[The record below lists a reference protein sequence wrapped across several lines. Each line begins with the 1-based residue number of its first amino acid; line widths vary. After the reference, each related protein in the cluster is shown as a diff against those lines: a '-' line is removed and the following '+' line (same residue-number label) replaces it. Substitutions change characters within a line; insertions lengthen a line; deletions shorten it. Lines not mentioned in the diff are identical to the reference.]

1 MPRHDSPS
9 RRQDVFERLR
19 LQRFDVLVIGAGIVG
34 SRVAYEAAREGLSV
48 ALVDAG
54 DYAGC
59 TSSASSKL
67 LHGGLRYLSTGD
79 VRLVRQ
85 LLTEQRAI
93 ATQVAPHLVE
103 PMPIVLAVEE
113 RSAARTAKLSVA
125 LALYASLS
133 GLRRPLP
140 RRVSLEDAAELI
152 PPLRRDSVGACGV
165 INEMLTN
172 DARLTLATA
181 RAAARAG
188 AVTANYARVLELERE
203 PGRITVAV
211 VEDVPTGERVRVRFR
226 AVVNAA
232 GPFVD
237 LVRALEESSAAPLV
251 RLSMGVHVV
260 VPLRGEWR
268 GGLALFDE
276 GGTAFAIPW
285 HGMLLIGATDSPHDV
300 PLPPRVIDPADIQQ
314 LLGRFADVLPP
325 GDLLASS
332 VVHAFAGLR
341 VLPLGSIATPR
352 ASRRH
357 VVAVG
362 SGGMV
367 SIAGGK
373 LTTHRLIA
381 MDALRHL
388 PSEVRP
394 RRCNPSVEAL
404 GRTCPGTA
412 ESRLRASLGS
422 DTAEHLI
429 RLYGADAARV
439 AAYGDGAVN
448 ALERVDPRGP
458 DIWAQVDF
466 ARDEEW
472 AVTVD
477 DVVTRRTTLAVR
489 GLASAGLVEA
499 VRRRLASSD
508 GAPNTTTGAQ
518 AESRPALASALSD
531 GAAGVPRG
539 S

>member
-1 MPRHDSPS
+1 
-9 RRQDVFERLR
+9 
-19 LQRFDVLVIGAGIVG
+19 VG

-54 DYAGC
+54 DYGGC

-85 LLTEQRAI
+85 LLSERRAI
-93 ATQVAPHLVE
+93 ATRIAPHLVE
-103 PMPIVLAVEE
+103 PIPLVLAVEG
-113 RSAARTAKLSVA
+113 RSTARTAKLAVA
-125 LALYASLS
+125 LSLYASLS
-133 GLRRPLP
+133 GLRQPRP
-140 RRVSLEDAAELI
+140 RSVSVEAAAELV
-152 PPLRRDSVGACGV
+152 PALRRHSVGACGV
-165 INEMLTN
+165 ITEMLTN

-188 AVTANYARVLELERE
+188 AVTASYARVIALERE
-203 PGRITVAV
+203 AV
-211 VEDVPTGERVRVRFR
+211 LCRVTAAIVEDGPTGERLRVRVR

-237 LVRALEESSAAPLV
+237 TVRALEQSGAAPLV
-251 RLSMGVHVV
+251 RLSMGVHAV

-276 GGTAFAIPW
+276 AGTAIAIPW
-285 HGMLLIGATDSPHDV
+285 HGMLLIGATDSPHEGTAGPIV
-300 PLPPRVIDPADIQQ
+300 VDPGDIRQ
-314 LLGRFADVLPP
+314 LLGRFADVLPREQ
-325 GDLLASS
+325 LAASS
-332 VVHAFAGLR
+332 VAHAFAGLR
-341 VLPLGSIATPR
+341 VLPLGSVATPR

-381 MDALRHL
+381 MDALNHL

-394 RRCNPSVEAL
+394 RRRKPCAEAL
-404 GRTCPGTA
+404 GRTCPATA
-412 ESRLRASLGS
+412 RSLFRASLEP
-422 DTAEHLI
+422 DIAAHLI
-429 RLYGADAARV
+429 RLYGADAPRV
-439 AAYGDGAVN
+439 AARGDGAG

-472 AVTVD
+472 ALTVD
-477 DVVTRRTTLAVR
+477 DVLARRTTLAVR
-489 GLASAGLVEA
+489 GLATPA
-499 VRRRLASSD
+499 VIQAVHRRLASGD
-508 GAPNTTTGAQ
+508 EAPNPTAIGAGAGAQ
-518 AESRPALASALSD
+518 R
-531 GAAGVPRG
+531 R
-539 S
+539 

>member
-1 MPRHDSPS
+1 VLEH
-9 RRQDVFERLR
+9 LGA
-19 LQRFDVLVIGAGIVG
+19 QRFDLLVIGAGIVG

-54 DYAGC
+54 DFGGC

-79 VRLVRQ
+79 VTLVRQ
-85 LLTEQRAI
+85 LLSERRAI
-93 ATQVAPHLVE
+93 ATRIAPHLVE
-103 PMPIVLAVEE
+103 PIPLVLAVES
-113 RSAARTAKLSVA
+113 RSAARTAKLATA
-125 LALYASLS
+125 LSLYAALS
-133 GLRRPLP
+133 GFTRPLP
-140 RRVSLEDAAELI
+140 RRVTVEDAAELI
-152 PPLRRDSVGACGV
+152 PPLRGDSVGACGV
-165 INEMLTN
+165 MTEVLTN

-188 AVTANYARVLELERE
+188 AMTANYVRVIGLERE
-203 PGRITVAV
+203 LKSDRLTAAV
-211 VEDVPTGERVRVRFR
+211 VDDVPTGERLRIRFR

-237 LVRALEESSAAPLV
+237 VVRALERSAAAPLV
-251 RLSMGVHVV
+251 RLSMGVHAA

-276 GGTAFAIPW
+276 AGTAIAIPW
-285 HGMLLIGATDSPHDV
+285 HGMLLIGATDSPCDLAAQ
-300 PLPPRVIDPADIQQ
+300 PLVVDPADIQQ
-314 LLGRFADVLPP
+314 LLGRFADVLPREQ
-325 GDLLASS
+325 LVASS
-332 VVHAFAGLR
+332 VAHSFAGLR
-341 VLPLGSIATPR
+341 VLPLGTVATAR

-362 SGGMV
+362 SWGMV

-394 RRCNPSVEAL
+394 RRRKPSAEAL
-404 GRTCPGTA
+404 GRTCPSTA
-412 ESRLRASLGS
+412 QSLLRASL
-422 DTAEHLI
+422 DPDVAAHLI
-429 RLYGADAARV
+429 RLYGADAPRV
-439 AAYGDGAVN
+439 AARGDRAPG

-472 AVTVD
+472 AVTAD
-477 DVVTRRTTLAVR
+477 DVVARRTTLAVR
-489 GLASAGLVEA
+489 GLASPPVIEA
-499 VRRRLASSD
+499 VRRQLAGRD
-508 GAPNTTTGAQ
+508 VAPSPTSIGS
-518 AESRPALASALSD
+518 ESQPAL
-531 GAAGVPRG
+531 VR
-539 S
+539 

>member
-1 MPRHDSPS
+1 MPRRDPAEGRQALVECL
-9 RRQDVFERLR
+9 RRQK
-19 LQRFDVLVIGAGIVG
+19 FDLLVIGAGIVG
-34 SRVAYEAAREGLSV
+34 CRVAYEAAREGLSV

-54 DYAGC
+54 DVGGC

-85 LLTEQRAI
+85 LLSERRAI
-93 ATQVAPHLVE
+93 ATRIAPHLVE
-103 PMPIVLAVEE
+103 PIPLVLAVEG
-113 RSAARTAKLSVA
+113 RSTARTAKLAMA
-125 LALYASLS
+125 LSLYAALS
-133 GLRRPLP
+133 GLRQPLP
-140 RRVSLEDAAELI
+140 RRVSVEDAAELI
-152 PPLRRDSVGACGV
+152 PPLRRDSVGGCGV
-165 INEMLTN
+165 VTEVLTN

-188 AVTANYARVLELERE
+188 AVTANYARVIGLERE
-203 PGRITVAV
+203 LKLGRITAAT

-237 LVRALEESSAAPLV
+237 VVRALERTGAPPLV
-251 RLSMGVHVV
+251 RLSVGVHVV

-276 GGTAFAIPW
+276 TGTAIAIPW
-285 HGMLLIGATDSPHDV
+285 QGMLLIGATDTPCEVAPSPLVVEPD
-300 PLPPRVIDPADIQQ
+300 DIQQ
-314 LLGRFADVLPP
+314 LLGRFANVLPREH
-325 GDLLASS
+325 LLAGT
-332 VVHAFAGLR
+332 VAHAFAGLR
-341 VLPLGSIATPR
+341 ALPLGSVATAR
-352 ASRRH
+352 ARRRH

-394 RRCNPSVEAL
+394 RRRRPSAAAL
-404 GRTCPGTA
+404 GGTCPSSA
-412 ESRLRASLGS
+412 QSLLRASL
-422 DTAEHLI
+422 DPDIATNLI
-429 RLYGADAARV
+429 RTYGADARRV
-439 AAYGDGAVN
+439 VANGYSAAGA
-448 ALERVDPRGP
+448 LDRVDPGGP

-472 AVTVD
+472 ALTVD
-477 DVVTRRTTLAVR
+477 DVVARRTTLAVR
-489 GLASAGLVEA
+489 GLASPAVMEA

-508 GAPNTTTGAQ
+508 GTPTSAPMGSE
-518 AESRPALASALSD
+518 AEPQPALL
-531 GAAGVPRG
+531 PL
-539 S
+539 